1 MRTIAQWWPLP
12 TLLLVALTM
21 GIEFGHVLEL
31 GPKLRY
37 PPELYL
43 RLNTSLYA
51 WFGPPVGAVIYF
63 GSILATGVLTWLSRR
78 RGAALALTA
87 TAFGLQVVAFTTFL
101 TLIEPVNVRFR
112 ALAPGEVPADF
123 ATLRNQWELTHAL
136 GFVLFTAAFVLLLVS
151 ILMTQPAER
160 GSRRSTARPPRDEVG
175 AVVYPRGAQRE
186 RPR

>member
-1 MRTIAQWWPLP
+1 MRTIAHWWPLP

-31 GPKLRY
+31 GPKLSY

-63 GSILATGVLTWLSRR
+63 GSILAT
-78 RGAALALTA
+78 
-87 TAFGLQVVAFTTFL
+87 
-101 TLIEPVNVRFR
+101 
-112 ALAPGEVPADF
+112 ADF
-123 ATLRNQWELTHAL
+123 ATLRNQWEFAHAL
-136 GFVLFTAAFVLLLVS
+136 GFVLFTATFVLLLVS

-160 GSRRSTARPPRDEVG
+160 GSRRSTARPPRDEVC
-175 AVVYPRGAQRE
+175 AVVYPRGDQA
-186 RPR
+186 